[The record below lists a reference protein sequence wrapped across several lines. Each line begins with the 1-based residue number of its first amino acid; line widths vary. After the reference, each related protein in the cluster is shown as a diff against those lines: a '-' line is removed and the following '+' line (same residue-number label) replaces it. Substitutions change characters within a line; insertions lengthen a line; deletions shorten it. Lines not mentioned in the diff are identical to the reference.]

1 MAAPGPITR
10 GRILTID
17 LDRFPQEPIH
27 RRIYLSIRRDI
38 LDGLLTPGSHLPS
51 TRQLSTDIGVARGTV
66 VIAYDQ
72 LRVEG
77 YLEAEVG
84 AGTRVTAD
92 IPDLCIRAEPGAQP
106 RRANSESRRA
116 SRRGL
121 AAVEDFER
129 GPLDVGA
136 ARAPRAF
143 RSTPPAIDV
152 FPVDTWTRI
161 ASRQWRRATTKDLSY
176 GDPMG
181 FLPLRRVIAE
191 YVRSARG
198 VRCDAEQIL
207 IVGGTQH
214 GMDIAARALTE
225 HGDAVWMEDPGYFG
239 TRGALRSA
247 GARVVPVGVDF
258 EGMDVSEGKRL
269 APNARMAFVTP
280 THQMPL
286 SVPLS
291 ASRREELLAWA
302 SEADAWI
309 FEDDYNSDF
318 QYATRPMAALHASD
332 REGRVVFCGTFSKS
346 LFPGLRIAYL
356 VVPESVVREFRAIR
370 FFSDIQQ
377 SYIDQATLCEFIAD
391 GHYERHIRRLRSIYQ
406 GRRELLFD
414 GLRQCTPWL
423 EPTRYDSGRELTVWL
438 NPRLSDVEVAAAA
451 GSAGVTVMPLT
462 PWVISHRLAPS
473 LRLGYSGI
481 DEHDISVGVTRLA
494 RVLDSVSRCEHAN
507 MPQAS

>member
-1 MAAPGPITR
+1 MSSPGPIIR
-10 GRILTID
+10 GRILKVD
-17 LDRFPQEPIH
+17 LDRCPDEPIH

-38 LDGLLTPGSHLPS
+38 IDGLLTPGTHLPS
-51 TRQLSTDIGVARGTV
+51 TRQLSSDLRVARGTV

-77 YLEAEVG
+77 YVESEVG
-84 AGTRVTAD
+84 AGTRVAAHV
-92 IPDLCIRAEPGAQP
+92 PDLCMRAEMGAQP
-106 RRANSESRRA
+106 RRRISETRRVSRRA
-116 SRRGL
+116 R
-121 AAVEDFER
+121 AAVDEFDR

-181 FLPLRRVIAE
+181 FLPLRRVIAD
-191 YVRSARG
+191 YVRSTRG
-198 VRCDAEQIL
+198 VRCNAEQIL
-207 IVGGTQH
+207 IVGGAQQ

-225 HGDAVWMEDPGYFG
+225 PGDAVWMEDPGYFG
-239 TRGALRSA
+239 IRGVLRSA
-247 GARVVPVGVDF
+247 GARVVSVGVDF

-269 APNARMAFVTP
+269 AHGARMAFVTP

-286 SVPLS
+286 SVPMS
-291 ASRREELLAWA
+291 ANRRAELLAWA
-302 SEADAWI
+302 AEADAWI

-318 QYATRPMAALHASD
+318 QYATRPTAALHASD
-332 REGRVVFCGTFSKS
+332 RDGRVVFCGTFSKS

-356 VVPESVVREFRAIR
+356 VVPESVVREFKAIR

-377 SYIDQATLCEFIAD
+377 SHIDQATLCEFIAD

-406 GRRELLFD
+406 GRRDLLFD
-414 GLRQCTPWL
+414 GLGQCAPWL

-438 NPRLSDVEVAAAA
+438 NPRLSDVEVANAAA
-451 GSAGVTVMPLT
+451 SVGVTVMPLT
-462 PWVISHRLAPS
+462 PWVAAHRLAPS

-481 DEHDISVGVTRLA
+481 DEEDIRVGVSRLA
-494 RVLDSVSRCEHAN
+494 EVLDRVGHGTRKAALHA
-507 MPQAS
+507 S

>member
-1 MAAPGPITR
+1 MPSPGAITR
-10 GRILTID
+10 GRILKVD
-17 LDRFPQEPIH
+17 LDRFPDEPIH

-38 LDGLLTPGSHLPS
+38 VDGLLTPGTHLPS
-51 TRQLSTDIGVARGTV
+51 TRQLSTDLGVARGTV

-84 AGTRVTAD
+84 AGTRVTAHV
-92 IPDLCIRAEPGAQP
+92 PDLCMRVETSSQPG
-106 RRANSESRRA
+106 RLHSETRQA
-116 SRRGL
+116 SRRGRV
-121 AAVEDFER
+121 AVEEFER

-136 ARAPRAF
+136 ARSPRAF

-152 FPVDTWTRI
+152 FPIDTWTRI

-181 FLPLRRVIAE
+181 YLPLRRVIAE
-191 YVRSARG
+191 YVRSTRG
-198 VRCDAEQIL
+198 VRCDAERIL
-207 IVGGTQH
+207 IVGGTQQ
-214 GMDIAARALTE
+214 GMDITARTLTE
-225 HGDAVWMEDPGYFG
+225 PGDAVWMEDPGYFAM
-239 TRGALRSA
+239 RGVLRSA
-247 GARVVPVGVDF
+247 GAHVVPVGVDF
-258 EGMDVSEGKRL
+258 QGIDVNEGKRL

-286 SVPLS
+286 AVPLS
-291 ASRREELLAWA
+291 ADRRAELLEWA
-302 SEADAWI
+302 AAADAWI
-309 FEDDYNSDF
+309 FEDDYNTDF
-318 QYATRPMAALHASD
+318 QYATRPIAALQASD
-332 REGRVVFCGTFSKS
+332 RDGRVVFCGTFSKS

-406 GRRELLFD
+406 GRRDLLFD
-414 GLRQCTPWL
+414 GLRQCGPWL
-423 EPTRYDSGRELTVWL
+423 EPTRHDSGRELTVWL
-438 NPRLSDVEVAAAA
+438 NPRLSDVEVAEAAA
-451 GSAGVTVMPLT
+451 SAGVTVMPLT

-481 DEHDISVGVTRLA
+481 DEHDIGVGVSQLA
-494 RVLDSVSRCEHAN
+494 RVLEHVSRRGHAH

>member
-1 MAAPGPITR
+1 MPSPGPITR
-10 GRILTID
+10 GRILKVD
-17 LDRFPQEPIH
+17 LDRFPDEPIH

-38 LDGLLTPGSHLPS
+38 VDGLLTPGTHLPS
-51 TRQLSTDIGVARGTV
+51 TRQLSSDLRVARGTV

-84 AGTRVTAD
+84 AGTRVSAH
-92 IPDLCIRAEPGAQP
+92 IPDLCIRAEAGHQP
-106 RRANSESRRA
+106 RPRTVETHGA
-116 SRRGL
+116 SRRGR
-121 AAVEDFER
+121 AALEEFAR

-136 ARAPRAF
+136 ARSPRAF

-181 FLPLRRVIAE
+181 FLPLRRVIAD
-191 YVRSARG
+191 YVRSTRG
-198 VRCDAEQIL
+198 VRCTAEQIL
-207 IVGGTQH
+207 IVSGAQH

-225 HGDAVWMEDPGYFG
+225 PGDAVWMEDPGYFAI
-239 TRGALRSA
+239 RGVLRSA
-247 GARVVPVGVDF
+247 GARLVPVGVDF
-258 EGMDVSEGKRL
+258 EGIDVTEGKRL

-291 ASRREELLAWA
+291 ASRRDALLAWA

-318 QYATRPMAALHASD
+318 QYASRPIAALRASD
-332 REGRVVFCGTFSKS
+332 REDRVVFCGTFSKS

-356 VVPESVVREFRAIR
+356 VVPESVVREVKAIR
-370 FFSDIQQ
+370 FFSDIQP

-414 GLRQCTPWL
+414 GLRQCASWL
-423 EPTRYDSGRELTVWL
+423 EPTRHDSGRELTVWL
-438 NPRLSDVEVAAAA
+438 DPRLSDVDVAEAAAR
-451 GSAGVTVMPLT
+451 AGVTVMPLT
-462 PWVISHRLAPS
+462 PWVITHRLAPS

-481 DEHDISVGVTRLA
+481 DEHDISVGVSQLA
-494 RVLDSVSRCEHAN
+494 GALDLVSRRKGAT

>member
-1 MAAPGPITR
+1 MASPGTITR
-10 GRILTID
+10 GRILKVD
-17 LDRFPQEPIH
+17 LGRFPDEPIH
-27 RRIYLSIRRDI
+27 RRIYLSIRGDI
-38 LDGLLTPGSHLPS
+38 VDGLLTPGTHLPS
-51 TRQLSTDIGVARGTV
+51 TRQLSSDLHVARGTV
-66 VIAYDQ
+66 VIAYEQ

-84 AGTRVTAD
+84 AGTRVAAHV
-92 IPDLCIRAEPGAQP
+92 PDLCMRAELRSQP
-106 RRANSESRRA
+106 RSQGIEARRA
-116 SRRGL
+116 SSRGR
-121 AAVEDFER
+121 AAFEEFQR
-129 GPLDVGA
+129 GPLDVGS

-191 YVRSARG
+191 YVRAARG
-198 VRCDAEQIL
+198 VRCSAEQIL
-207 IVGGTQH
+207 IVGGAQQ
-214 GMDIAARALTE
+214 GMDIAVRALTE
-225 HGDAVWMEDPGYFG
+225 PGDAVWMEDPGYFG
-239 TRGALRSA
+239 MRGALRSG

-258 EGMDVSEGKRL
+258 EGIDVGEGKRL

-286 SVPLS
+286 SIPLS
-291 ASRREELLAWA
+291 AGRRAELLAWA

-318 QYATRPMAALHASD
+318 QYATRPIAALHASD

-356 VVPESVVREFRAIR
+356 VVPESVVRELSAIR
-370 FFSDIQQ
+370 FFSDIQP

-406 GRRELLFD
+406 GRRDLLFD
-414 GLRQCTPWL
+414 GLRECAPWL
-423 EPTRYDSGRELTVWL
+423 EPTRHDSGRELTVWL
-438 NPRLSDVEVAAAA
+438 NPTLRDVQVAQAAA
-451 GSAGVTVMPLT
+451 SAGVTVMPLT
-462 PWVISHRLAPS
+462 PWVVAHRLAPS

-481 DEHDISVGVTRLA
+481 DEQDITVGVSRLS
-494 RVLDSVSRCEHAN
+494 RVLDLVSRRVHAN

>member
-1 MAAPGPITR
+1 MSSPGPITR
-10 GRILTID
+10 GRILKVD
-17 LDRFPQEPIH
+17 LDRFPDEPIH

-38 LDGLLTPGSHLPS
+38 VDGLLTPGSHLPS
-51 TRQLSTDIGVARGTV
+51 TRQLSSDLRVARGTV

-84 AGTRVTAD
+84 AGTRVTAHV
-92 IPDLCIRAEPGAQP
+92 PDLCMRAETGSPP
-106 RRANSESRRA
+106 HRFNSETRRA
-116 SRRGL
+116 SRRGQVAL
-121 AAVEDFER
+121 EELER

-136 ARAPRAF
+136 ARSPRAF

-191 YVRSARG
+191 YVRSTRG
-198 VRCDAEQIL
+198 VRCVAEQIL
-207 IVGGTQH
+207 IVGGAQQ
-214 GMDIAARALTE
+214 GMDVAARALTE
-225 HGDAVWMEDPGYFG
+225 PGDAVWMEDPGYFG
-239 TRGALRSA
+239 MRGVLRSV

-258 EGMDVSEGKRL
+258 EGIDVSEGKRL

-291 ASRREELLAWA
+291 ARRREELLAWA

-318 QYATRPMAALHASD
+318 QYATRPIAALHAAD

-346 LFPGLRIAYL
+346 LFPGLRLAYL
-356 VVPESVVREFRAIR
+356 VVPESVVRELKAIR

-406 GRRELLFD
+406 GRRDLLFD
-414 GLRQCTPWL
+414 GLRQCGSWL
-423 EPTRYDSGRELTVWL
+423 EPTRHDSGREVTVWL
-438 NPRLSDVEVAAAA
+438 NPRLSDVEVAKAAA
-451 GSAGVTVMPLT
+451 SAGLTVMPLT
-462 PWVISHRLAPS
+462 PWVIAHRIAPS

-481 DEHDISVGVTRLA
+481 DEHDISAGVSRFA
-494 RVLDSVSRCEHAN
+494 RVLDLVSRRNEAN